1 MRESDIAYIAGLF
14 DADGCANYKQYY
26 CVDKRYK
33 DKKGKPKKYLT
44 WNINLEIS
52 MTEQSIIRWVHE
64 VLGVGHVRKK
74 PPHKTSMGKKMQWR
88 WRCSHRDAFQ
98 VCCLIWPY
106 VHIKLRKIKQIIDHY
121 AEKDGND
128 KVVNLDE
135 YKMRK
140 TMLYE

>member
-14 DADGCANYKQYY
+14 DGEGSVTYKNYM
-26 CVDKRYK
+26 RRRT
-33 DKKGKPKKYLT
+33 KKEKAYPT
-44 WNINLEIS
+44 WNIQLEVS
-52 MTEQSIIRWVHE
+52 MTEESIIRWLHE
-64 VLGVGHVRKK
+64 VLNVGSVSKR
-74 PPHKTSMGKKMQWR
+74 PPHKNSMGRKMQWR

-106 VHIKLRKIKQIIDHY
+106 AHIKLPKIKQIIDHY

-140 TMLYE
+140 AMIYE

>member
-14 DADGCANYKQYY
+14 DGEGSVTYKNYM
-26 CVDKRYK
+26 RRRT
-33 DKKGKPKKYLT
+33 KKEKAYPT
-44 WNINLEIS
+44 WNIQLEVS
-52 MTEQSIIRWVHE
+52 MTEESIIRWLHE
-64 VLGVGHVRKK
+64 VLAVGSVSKR
-74 PPHKTSMGKKMQWR
+74 PPHKNSMGRKMQWR

-106 VHIKLRKIKQIIDHY
+106 AHIKLPKIKQIIDHY

-140 TMLYE
+140 AMIYE

>member
-14 DADGCANYKQYY
+14 DGEGSVTYKNYM
-26 CVDKRYK
+26 RRRT
-33 DKKGKPKKYLT
+33 KKEKAYPT
-44 WNINLEIS
+44 WNIQLEVS
-52 MTEQSIIRWVHE
+52 MTEESIIRWLHE
-64 VLGVGHVRKK
+64 VLNVGSVSKR
-74 PPHKTSMGKKMQWR
+74 PPHKNSMGRKMQWR

-106 VHIKLRKIKQIIDHY
+106 AHIKLPKIKKIIDHY

-140 TMLYE
+140 AMIYE

>member
-14 DADGCANYKQYY
+14 DGEGSVTYKNYM
-26 CVDKRYK
+26 RRRT
-33 DKKGKPKKYLT
+33 KKEKAYPT
-44 WNINLEIS
+44 WNIQLEVS
-52 MTEQSIIRWVHE
+52 MTEESIIRWLHE
-64 VLGVGHVRKK
+64 VLNVGSVSKR
-74 PPHKTSMGKKMQWR
+74 PPHKNSMGRKMQWR

-106 VHIKLRKIKQIIDHY
+106 AHIKLPKIKQIIDHY

>member
-1 MRESDIAYIAGLF
+1 MVRESDIAYIAGLF
-14 DADGCANYKQYY
+14 DGEGSVTYKNYM
-26 CVDKRYK
+26 RRRT
-33 DKKGKPKKYLT
+33 KKEKAYPT
-44 WNINLEIS
+44 WNIQLEVS
-52 MTEQSIIRWVHE
+52 MTEESIIRWLHE
-64 VLGVGHVRKK
+64 VLNVGSVSKR
-74 PPHKTSMGKKMQWR
+74 PPHKNSMGRKMQWR

-106 VHIKLRKIKQIIDHY
+106 AHIKLPKIKQIIDHY